1 MKALKIVAI
10 AVLAYVGIVVAFE
23 SLIGY
28 FQPTAET
35 TLVIT
40 TFDAAGTPHD
50 RVVSRLESDGQ
61 LYVAA
66 NHWPRAWYHRALEN
80 PDVRA
85 TLDGETT
92 DYRAVPVTGAE
103 QDRVESQNHLGPFFR
118 ILTGFPPRHF
128 LRLEPRQAEAGRSP
142 HGEAAP

>member
-10 AVLAYVGIVVAFE
+10 VILGYVGIVVAFE

-28 FQPTAET
+28 FQPTAGS

-40 TFDAAGTPHD
+40 TFEGDGTSHD

-66 NHWPRAWYHRALEN
+66 NHLPRAWYNRALEN
-80 PDVRA
+80 PKVQV
-85 TLDGETT
+85 TLDGEKGE
-92 DYRAVPVTGAE
+92 YRAVPVTGVE
-103 QDRVESQNHLGPFFR
+103 HDRVDGENSLGVVFR
-118 ILTGFPPRHF
+118 ILTGFPPRYF
-128 LRLEPRQAEAGRSP
+128 VWLDPR
-142 HGEAAP
+142 

>member
-10 AVLAYVGIVVAFE
+10 VVLVYVGIVVAFE

-28 FQPTAET
+28 FQPTAGS

-40 TFDAAGTPHD
+40 TFDRDRTPHD

-66 NHWPRAWYHRALEN
+66 NHWPRAWYNRALED
-80 PDVRA
+80 PEVRI
-85 TLDGETT
+85 TLDGEKA
-92 DYRAVPVTGAE
+92 DYRAVPVPVAGMEHDGVDAE
-103 QDRVESQNHLGPFFR
+103 NSLPVVFR
-118 ILTGFPPRHF
+118 ILTGFPPRYII
-128 LRLEPRQAEAGRSP
+128 RLDSR
-142 HGEAAP
+142 